1 MRQRALNYGAPRGDS
16 EGVMFVNQRIR
27 TLLAVGGEAT
37 AFQVVAGE
45 ALVASGVAVFEDGEG
60 GGGGHG
66 SYGTSFGAN
75 PVAALTELL

>member
-37 AFQVVAGE
+37 AFQVVAVE

-60 GGGGHG
+60 EAGGTVHMAPHLGPTR
-66 SYGTSFGAN
+66 SRR
-75 PVAALTELL
+75 